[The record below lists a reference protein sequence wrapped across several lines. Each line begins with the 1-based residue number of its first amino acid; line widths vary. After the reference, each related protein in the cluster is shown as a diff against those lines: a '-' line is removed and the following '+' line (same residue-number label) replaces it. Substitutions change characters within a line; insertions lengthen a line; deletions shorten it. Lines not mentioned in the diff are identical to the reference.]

1 MRSAICAGLMQV
13 GRRRFA
19 GYGRGSP
26 SDLGSR
32 KPATSLFSHCAGDK
46 TGKGRTFLAISPPSD
61 IVMDVARAA
70 EPADVEAARA
80 ALARRANGAAA
91 PFALDPS
98 ATVDAGSVLSRAAA
112 DKAEAS
118 NPAKKFQRFEA
129 MVLTTFIQNMMPK
142 DTEGVYGKGLAG
154 DMWKSQLA
162 EKVADV
168 MAAHGGI
175 GIAKSMLADHYL
187 DGKQKVPVG
196 PVAGG
201 PRKAEIDQQTR
212 LSTSMLE
219 ELERK
224 AARSMTGDDTT
235 IKTDIN
241 I

>member
-1 MRSAICAGLMQV
+1 M
-13 GRRRFA
+13 
-19 GYGRGSP
+19 
-26 SDLGSR
+26 
-32 KPATSLFSHCAGDK
+32 
-46 TGKGRTFLAISPPSD
+46 AISPPSD

-80 ALARRANGAAA
+80 ALARRAGGAGETFSIDQTA
-91 PFALDPS
+91 S
-98 ATVDAGSVLSRAAA
+98 VEAGSVLSRAAA
-112 DKAEAS
+112 DKAEAA

-142 DTEGVYGKGLAG
+142 DTEGAYGKGLAG

-175 GIAKSMLADHYL
+175 GIARSMLADHYL
-187 DGKQKVPVG
+187 DGKHKVPVG
-196 PVAGG
+196 SVGGG
-201 PRKAEIDQQTR
+201 PEKAEIDQQTR
-212 LSTSMLE
+212 LSTSLVD

-235 IKTDIN
+235 IKTDIK

>member
-1 MRSAICAGLMQV
+1 
-13 GRRRFA
+13 
-19 GYGRGSP
+19 
-26 SDLGSR
+26 
-32 KPATSLFSHCAGDK
+32 
-46 TGKGRTFLAISPPSD
+46 LAISPPSD

-142 DTEGVYGKGLAG
+142 DTEGVYGKGPAG

-201 PRKAEIDQQTR
+201 PRKTEIDQQTR

-224 AARSMTGDDTT
+224 AARSITGDDTT

>member
-1 MRSAICAGLMQV
+1 
-13 GRRRFA
+13 
-19 GYGRGSP
+19 
-26 SDLGSR
+26 
-32 KPATSLFSHCAGDK
+32 
-46 TGKGRTFLAISPPSD
+46 
-61 IVMDVARAA
+61 MDVARAA

-80 ALARRANGAAA
+80 ALARRANGASV
-91 PFALDPS
+91 PFSVDPSSFSVDPS
-98 ATVDAGSVLSRAAA
+98 ATVDAGSVLSRATA
-112 DKAEAS
+112 DKAQAA
-118 NPAKKFQRFEA
+118 NPQKKFQRFEA

-142 DTEGVYGKGLAG
+142 DTEGVYGQGLAG

-187 DGKQKVPVG
+187 DGKHKVPVG
-196 PVAGG
+196 PVGGG
-201 PRKAEIDQQTR
+201 PQKTEIDQQTR
-212 LSTSMLE
+212 LSTSMVE

-235 IKTDIN
+235 IKTDIK